1 MNVRP
6 GRYGNNA
13 TQSQY
18 VENDDPYRYRIDG
31 LRQRFMWVMAFCCSG
46 ANQFDACKGENCNL
60 EASEES
66 AYAIG
71 EDNAICRQVAQR
83 GNDSLWG
90 GH

>member
-1 MNVRP
+1 
-6 GRYGNNA
+6 
-13 TQSQY
+13 
-18 VENDDPYRYRIDG
+18 
-31 LRQRFMWVMAFCCSG
+31 MWVMAFCCSG